1 MGYISEPSNPRG
13 FFSSSFLMFF
23 FVLKAKFFVKE
34 SIEYIC

>member
-13 FFSSSFLMFF
+13 FFSFFLKCFF

-34 SIEYIC
+34 SI